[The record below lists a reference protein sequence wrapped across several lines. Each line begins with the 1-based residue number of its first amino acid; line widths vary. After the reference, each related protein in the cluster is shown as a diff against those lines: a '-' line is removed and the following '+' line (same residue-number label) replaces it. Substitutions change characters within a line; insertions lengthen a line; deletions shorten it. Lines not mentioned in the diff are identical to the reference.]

1 MPPSAKGSLELG
13 FGLLQIGVR
22 FAKARFRRARRPVVH
37 FGAVEAEAVTT
48 AGVLG
53 LVRTPPERHSAGRGH
68 IGPHYRYS
76 VELDTVPVGFV
87 IALLDH
93 GTASATLVSAIDTV
107 DYDVVAT
114 EAIGTLVE
122 SIRHTDPWLRR
133 ASIAVHPDDV
143 ALSRALRLRG
153 FVCEGDVPGYVDDVA
168 GTRRHL
174 WTAMLD

>member
-1 MPPSAKGSLELG
+1 MPPSAKGTLELG

-22 FAKARFRRARRPVVH
+22 LAKARIRQARRPSVH

-48 AGVLG
+48 AGVLE
-53 LVRTPPERHSAGRGH
+53 LVRTPPERHAAGRGH

-76 VELDTVPVGFV
+76 VEVDTVPVGFV

-93 GTASATLVSAIDTV
+93 GTASATIVSTIDTD
-107 DYDVVAT
+107 DYDVVAP
-114 EAIGTLVE
+114 EAVGALVD
-122 SIRHTDPWLRR
+122 SIRHSDPWLRR
-133 ASIAVHPDDV
+133 ASIAVHPDDIG
-143 ALSRALRLRG
+143 LSRALRLRG
-153 FVCEGDVPGYVDDVA
+153 FACEGDVPGYVDDVM